1 MNQLQKLKKEIQ
13 STLKKEKENI
23 FEGHLDESNLK
34 GWIEALEYCIR
45 EIELIE
51 EGIKIDSVTG
61 VVISDSETPDCGT
74 INKKYLKENE
84 K

>member
-1 MNQLQKLKKEIQ
+1 M
-13 STLKKEKENI
+13 
-23 FEGHLDESNLK
+23 K

-61 VVISDSETPDCGT
+61 VVISDSETPDWGT